1 MQTEQ
6 MIIYYIMEA
15 GLGVGWVGAGGNT
28 EIFTKMRL
36 FCLQKNRRI
45 KKCIFTCRAGNII
58 EWGNFLMVAG
68 KRGAGNFSGG

>member
-1 MQTEQ
+1 MQTKQ
-6 MIIYYIMEA
+6 MIIYYVME
-15 GLGVGWVGAGGNT
+15 VGWVGAGGNT
-28 EIFTKMRL
+28 KIFTKMRL

-68 KRGAGNFSGG
+68 NFSGG

>member
-6 MIIYYIMEA
+6 MIICYIMEA
-15 GLGVGWVGAGGNT
+15 GLGLGAGGNT

-68 KRGAGNFSGG
+68 NFSGG

>member
-15 GLGVGWVGAGGNT
+15 GLGGEVGGVGGNT
-28 EIFTKMRL
+28 KIFTKMRL

-68 KRGAGNFSGG
+68 NFSGG